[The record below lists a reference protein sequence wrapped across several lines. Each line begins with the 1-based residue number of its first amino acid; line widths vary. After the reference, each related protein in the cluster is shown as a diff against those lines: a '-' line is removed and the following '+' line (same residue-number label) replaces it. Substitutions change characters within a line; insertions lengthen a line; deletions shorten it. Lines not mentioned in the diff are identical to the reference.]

1 MSMEVEE
8 LEIGQPSPATTPP
21 AAGTELSTLAITL
34 LKGVIY
40 REGDERLWGALLNL
54 QARVRDYMAV
64 LGLELVLDEAEGY
77 AFLRSR
83 PDYADGEGAGEGADD
98 GAAARLPRLVA
109 RRPLSFPVS
118 LLLALLR
125 KKLAEFDAGGG
136 HEGEGSRLVL
146 SRDDIVELLRVFLPD
161 SSNEAKL
168 IDQIETHINK
178 IVELG
183 FLRRLKGA
191 SGPASF
197 EVRRIL
203 KAFVDAQWLADFD
216 ARLAAYRAQLA
227 GAAQPAAAATGAND
241 DE

>member
-1 MSMEVEE
+1 MAEQEPDNAV
-8 LEIGQPSPATTPP
+8 ATND
-21 AAGTELSTLAITL
+21 LSALVILL

-40 REGDERLWGALLNL
+40 QEADAGLWNALLNL
-54 QARVRDYMAV
+54 QARVRDYVAV

-83 PDYADGEGAGEGADD
+83 PEGEDD
-98 GAAARLPRLVA
+98 AAPKLPRLVA
-109 RRPLSFPVS
+109 RRPLSFAVS

-125 KKLAEFDAGGG
+125 KKLAEFDASGGDT
-136 HEGEGSRLVL
+136 RLVL
-146 SRDDIVELLRVFLPD
+146 SRDEVVELVRVFLPE
-161 SSNEAKL
+161 SSNEARL
-168 IDQIETHINK
+168 IDQIETHLNK

-183 FLRRLKGA
+183 FLRRLKPGTGQA
-191 SGPASF
+191 AVF

-216 ARLAAYRAQLA
+216 VRLAAYQAQLGA
-227 GAAQPAAAATGAND
+227 TSGGAA